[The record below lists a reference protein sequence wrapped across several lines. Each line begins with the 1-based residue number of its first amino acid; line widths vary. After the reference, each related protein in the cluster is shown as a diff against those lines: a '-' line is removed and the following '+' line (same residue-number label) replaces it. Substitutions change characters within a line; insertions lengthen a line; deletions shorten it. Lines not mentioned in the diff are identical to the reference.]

1 MMAKTNLKSDGV
13 GDWAKKRRSL
23 PEGLMSF
30 SVRQLRVD
38 RVIKARRMVVDSA
51 RPFACG
57 TIEDR
62 MDSENAGIVFL
73 D

>member
-1 MMAKTNLKSDGV
+1 MMVERT
-13 GDWAKKRRSL
+13 AKKANTGTWVNKT
-23 PEGLMSF
+23 P
-30 SVRQLRVD
+30 Q
-38 RVIKARRMVVDSA
+38 ASA
-51 RPFACG
+51 YISGNRPVKKLVADKSEKSKPFARG

>member
-1 MMAKTNLKSDGV
+1 MMSISRAVKKTGS
-13 GDWAKKRRSL
+13 KKPREL
-23 PEGLMSF
+23 
-30 SVRQLRVD
+30 
-38 RVIKARRMVVDSA
+38 VIQAGMCLSASQVASIKKVVTDSKPK
-51 RPFACG
+51 PFARG